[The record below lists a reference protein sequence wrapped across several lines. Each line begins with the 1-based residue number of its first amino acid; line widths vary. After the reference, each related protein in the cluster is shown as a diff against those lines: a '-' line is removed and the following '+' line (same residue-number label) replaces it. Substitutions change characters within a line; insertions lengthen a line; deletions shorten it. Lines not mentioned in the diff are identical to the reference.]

1 MKTPFKGH
9 IFCLTNVCFSSLCE
23 AGTITGNTSK
33 LFCAPQL
40 GSRFREAQYCILLP
54 VLHEMQRPLS
64 SPIKKLHILP
74 HHWLRSVAKWGRKN
88 TTSTIPA
95 SCFHCFSQCSWFCWR
110 SATLQCILL
119 ISSSPPPLFEP
130 LLMIKTYFAST
141 IQPSFSQLCCMVCE
155 NNCLSH
161 FSNVSNQ

>member
-74 HHWLRSVAKWGRKN
+74 HHWLRSVAKWGRK
-88 TTSTIPA
+88 TQPA
-95 SCFHCFSQCSWFCWR
+95 QYQPAAFIVSVNVPGFVGDLQHCNAF
-110 SATLQCILL
+110 
-119 ISSSPPPLFEP
+119 SSSPPPLLP
-130 LLMIKTYFAST
+130 YL
-141 IQPSFSQLCCMVCE
+141 
-155 NNCLSH
+155 NLS
-161 FSNVSNQ
+161 